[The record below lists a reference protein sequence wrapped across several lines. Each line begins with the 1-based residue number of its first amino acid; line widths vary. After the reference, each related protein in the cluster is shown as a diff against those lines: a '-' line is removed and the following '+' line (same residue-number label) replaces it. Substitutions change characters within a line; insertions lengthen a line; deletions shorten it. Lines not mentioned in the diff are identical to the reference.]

1 VNQTCNACGG
11 EIVSTT
17 HDDGARTWRCPCGRT
32 EGCMLPR
39 GALDLGII
47 RADSPG
53 ENNLAAFYE
62 TFEQVTQVD
71 PQVDP

>member
-1 VNQTCNACGG
+1 
-11 EIVSTT
+11 
-17 HDDGARTWRCPCGRT
+17 
-32 EGCMLPR
+32 MLPR